1 MAIQRLFMPAFCMVA
16 IQKAV
21 EWPPGND
28 FELFKSPE
36 SLLHPHIWARC
47 THQALMCFGDG
58 H

>member
-28 FELFKSPE
+28 FELLKTLE

-47 THQALMCFGDG
+47 TNQALMCFGDG